1 MSALTSVLLGC
12 LAVYLGGWFVGRWV
26 GNFSLLL
33 AVLTLVTSV
42 YWVAEKL
49 YFAPLRR
56 FAAERFRAQLD
67 SGGQSFAAQSA
78 ADGQAATA
86 GTAADQERSAVLA
99 QPWWLD
105 WTAGLFPIILA
116 VFLLRSFLVEPFK
129 IPSGSMIPTLLIG
142 DLILVNKYH
151 YGIRL
156 PVINKKII
164 AINEP
169 QRGDVMV
176 FRFPLDPRIDY
187 IKRVVGLPGDEVTYR
202 GQELFLNGRRVE
214 TQALPRFYDDYE
226 TVLKHFDQFSEQL
239 GGANHNILVDRNA
252 RHALYGLPDFFA
264 YRNNCTYY
272 IDNSLSCKVP
282 EGHYFVMGDNRDN
295 STDSRYWGFVP
306 DENIVGKAFFIW
318 MSLRDPKRIGRF
330 H

>member
-49 YFAPLRR
+49 YFGPLRKL
-56 FAAERFRAQLD
+56 AAERFRAQLD

-78 ADGQAATA
+78 VEGQAAPA
-86 GTAADQERSAVLA
+86 GTTAEQERSAVLA

-105 WTAGLFPIILA
+105 WTAGLFPIILS

-151 YGIRL
+151 YGIRI

-164 AINEP
+164 VINQP

-176 FRFPLDPRIDY
+176 FRFPQDPRIDY
-187 IKRVVGLPGDEVTYR
+187 IKRVVGVPGDEVTYR
-202 GQELFLNGRRVE
+202 GQELFFNGQRVE
-214 TQALPRFYDDYE
+214 TQPLPRFYDDHE
-226 TVLKHFDQFSEQL
+226 TVLKHFDQFSERL
-239 GGANHNILVDRNA
+239 GDVKHNILVDRSSQ
-252 RHALYGLPDFFA
+252 HASYPLPGFVA
-264 YRNNCTYY
+264 YRDNCAYY
-272 IDNSLSCKVP
+272 GDNSLTCKVP

-318 MSLRDPKRIGRF
+318 MSFRDPKRIGRF

>member
-1 MSALTSVLLGC
+1 MSALTSVLLSC
-12 LAVYLGGWFVGRWV
+12 LAVYLGGWFLGYWV

-33 AVLTLVTSV
+33 AVLALVTLV

-56 FAAERFRAQLD
+56 LAAERFQAQLD
-67 SGGQSFAAQSA
+67 SGVQSFAGTVANEGQSA
-78 ADGQAATA
+78 PVLGE
-86 GTAADQERSAVLA
+86 QERNAVLA

-151 YGIRL
+151 YGVRL

-164 AINEP
+164 AVNEP

-187 IKRVVGLPGDEVTYR
+187 IKRVVGVPGDEVTYR
-202 GQELFLNGRRVE
+202 GQELFLNGQRVE
-214 TQALPRFYDDYE
+214 TQELPRFYDDYE

-239 GGANHNILVDRNA
+239 GDVKHNILVDRNA
-252 RHALYGLPDFFA
+252 RHGIYGLNDFVA

-272 IDNSLSCKVP
+272 TDNSLTCKVP
-282 EGHYFVMGDNRDN
+282 DGHYFVMGDNRDN

-318 MSLRDPKRIGRF
+318 MSFRDPKRIGRF